1 MGLDEAVTI
10 NDLSEFTGRVLAQPV
25 FVESPRWYRGCGK
38 SSYELIPTLYRHPT
52 AKSVGDLMAL
62 ESQIIDR
69 FKERSMPYLPGRL
82 TKDWEYLF
90 LMQHYGVPTRLLD
103 WTENPFF
110 ALFFALS
117 SADCKNSNGE
127 KQYSDDAAVWI
138 LNPVDWNQWALKEI
152 SFSGSI
158 LSFES
163 DYLQAYLPKTNWEY
177 MSDEPLAIY
186 GVYNSPRI
194 ATQRGVFTIFGK
206 YTCKME
212 SKKFP
217 ETALS
222 KLIIPKDHIASI
234 FDELTSIGITDSSL
248 FPDLEGLARELK
260 RSLGYRV

>member
-1 MGLDEAVTI
+1 MGIDEAVTI

-25 FVESPRWYRGCGK
+25 SVESPRWYRGCGK
-38 SSYELIPTLYRHPT
+38 SSYELTPTLYRHPT
-52 AKSVGDLMAL
+52 SKSIGDLMAI

-82 TKDWEYLF
+82 TGDWEYLF

-117 SADCKNSNGE
+117 SADCKNINGE
-127 KQYSDDAAVWI
+127 MQYSDDVALWI
-138 LNPVDWNQWALKEI
+138 FNPVSWNQWALKET
-152 SFSGSI
+152 SFSGGI
-158 LSFES
+158 LSFGD
-163 DYLQAYLPKTNWEY
+163 DYVRAYSPKTDWRE
-177 MSDEPLAIY
+177 MPDEPLAIY
-186 GVYNSPRI
+186 GVYNSSRI
-194 ATQRGVFTIFGK
+194 AAQRGVFTIFGK
-206 YTCKME
+206 STCKME
-212 SKKFP
+212 SKNFP

-222 KLIIPKDHIASI
+222 KLIIPKEYIASI

-260 RSLGYRV
+260 RNWGYRI

>member
-1 MGLDEAVTI
+1 MGIDEAVTI
-10 NDLSEFTGRVLAQPV
+10 NNLSEFTGRVLAQPV
-25 FVESPRWYRGCGK
+25 SVKPPRWYRGCGK

-52 AKSVGDLMAL
+52 SKSVGDLMDL

-82 TKDWEYLF
+82 TGDWEYLF

-110 ALFFALS
+110 ALFFALL

-152 SFSGSI
+152 SFSGGI

-177 MSDEPLAIY
+177 MSDKPLAIY

-194 ATQRGVFTIFGK
+194 AAQRGVFTIFGK
-206 YTCKME
+206 TTCKME

-260 RSLGYRV
+260 RSLGYRI